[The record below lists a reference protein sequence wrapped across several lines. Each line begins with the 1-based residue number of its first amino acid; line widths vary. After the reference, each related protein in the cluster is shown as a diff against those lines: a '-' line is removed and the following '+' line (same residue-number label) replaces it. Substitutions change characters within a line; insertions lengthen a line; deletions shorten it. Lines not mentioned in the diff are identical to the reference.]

1 MQIFEHVA
9 SLQKFL
15 DSCRKDSQK
24 ITLVPTMGGLHDG
37 HMRLINRAQELSNVV
52 VVSIYV
58 NPTQFSASEDFETY
72 PKTLAQD
79 KEFIKSKKIDALFIP
94 LNSEIYPEG
103 MSSDYDV
110 GKLGQILCGISRP
123 SHFNGVAQVVNRLLD
138 IVKPNYSVFGQKD
151 YQQLLIIKSL
161 VKSKDLDTIVE
172 SVPTIREDDGLAM
185 STRNKYL
192 SKDERANASLFY
204 RQLVKAKNAI
214 MSGAAIIDTRK
225 QALSELNDLFEVE
238 YVEVLDANNL
248 TQITTTTEEIIIIS
262 SVRLGETRL
271 IDNILFRSSN
281 V

>member
-1 MQIFEHVA
+1 
-9 SLQKFL
+9 
-15 DSCRKDSQK
+15 
-24 ITLVPTMGGLHDG
+24 MGGLHDG
-37 HMRLINRAQELSNVV
+37 HARLIDRAKELSDVV

-58 NPTQFSASEDFETY
+58 NPTQFSANEDFETY

-79 KEFIKSKKIDALFIP
+79 KAFIKSKRIDALFIP

-161 VKSKDLDTIVE
+161 VKSKDLDIIVE

-192 SKDERANASLFY
+192 SEDERVNASLFY
-204 RQLVKAKNAI
+204 RQLVKAKKAI
-214 MSGAAIIDTRK
+214 EAGVAIELTRQ
-225 QALSELNDLFEVE
+225 QALSSLSDLFEVE

-248 TQITTTTEEIIIIS
+248 TQIKTNTEEIIIIS
-262 SVRLGETRL
+262 AVRLGETRL